1 MHCIK
6 FIKRRPHG
14 TFQGLE
20 CVVLDEYL
28 VEKPQNNEEKT
39 KEKGQQVFNLFVLH
53 LVEIERFVSR
63 VSVKILAPRK
73 NKNTTHVHTKVKK
86 TIRE

>member
-1 MHCIK
+1 MH
-6 FIKRRPHG
+6 RDQNLSHG

-28 VEKPQNNEEKT
+28 VEKPQNYEEKT

-53 LVEIERFVSR
+53 TFS
-63 VSVKILAPRK
+63 
-73 NKNTTHVHTKVKK
+73 
-86 TIRE
+86 

>member
-1 MHCIK
+1 MH
-6 FIKRRPHG
+6 RDQNLSHG

-63 VSVKILAPRK
+63 VSVKILAPPK
-73 NKNTTHVHTKVKK
+73 NKYVHTKVKK
-86 TIRE
+86 RVNCK